1 VECFFFAEFAILHH
15 FDAIGIVL
23 FVFRGIV
30 VSLLALRARHGDSD
44 PHCSDLRKM
53 IRPGRFIGL
62 FLRTIQTI
70 VP

>member
-1 VECFFFAEFAILHH
+1 MECFFFAELAILHH

-23 FVFRGIV
+23 LVFGGIV

-44 PHCSDLRKM
+44 PHISDLRKM
-53 IRPGRFIGL
+53 IRPGRLMDL
-62 FLRTIQTI
+62 FLRTIHTI